1 MTQPAGC
8 CRPDLSR
15 VVTIPVLRCMASQDI
30 KTQPT
35 TSLRHKGPFHQSSR
49 RLSTVQPRR
58 DTLRHSQC
66 SPCYVVQPKLSY
78 TTESSLCRLCSDLR
92 RSRKM
97 RSDYV
102 MVRHIVGD
110 HGE

>member
-15 VVTIPVLRCMASQDI
+15 VVKILVLRCTAPQDI
-30 KTQPT
+30 KTEPT
-35 TSLRHKGPFHQSSR
+35 TSLRHNGPFQPSR

-66 SPCYVVQPKLSY
+66 SPCYVVQAKLN
-78 TTESSLCRLCSDLR
+78 
-92 RSRKM
+92 
-97 RSDYV
+97 
-102 MVRHIVGD
+102 
-110 HGE
+110 